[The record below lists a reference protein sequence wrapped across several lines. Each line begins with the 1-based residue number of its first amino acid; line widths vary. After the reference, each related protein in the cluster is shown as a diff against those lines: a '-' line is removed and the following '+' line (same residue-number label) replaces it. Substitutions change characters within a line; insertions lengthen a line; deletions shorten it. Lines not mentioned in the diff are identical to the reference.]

1 MDVTPLDP
9 TPLDLTPLDRDAAVS
24 VRGLTKRYG
33 TNDALRGVDL
43 DVHPGE
49 VVALLGPN
57 GAGKTTLVEI
67 LEGYRDRSGGQAAV
81 LGEDPDDGDLD
92 WRSRLGVVLQ
102 SPNTF
107 DELSVVEIVGHIAE
121 YFPSRRSVDETIE
134 LVGLAEKRSA
144 RARHLSGGQRRRL
157 DVALAIVGR
166 PELIFLDEPTTGFDP
181 EARRAFWELIRSLA
195 DGGTTILLTTHYLDE
210 AEALADRVGVLVRGE
225 LVALAPPDQIGG
237 DRRHGAEVAYLD
249 ETGPVAVRT
258 EAPTR
263 LVTELASRFGGE
275 VPGLSVRRPSLEDVY
290 LDLLAEHGTAA
301 DAGVADRSEV
311 AR

>member
-1 MDVTPLDP
+1 MDMSPLDP
-9 TPLDLTPLDRDAAVS
+9 TAAVS

-33 TNDALRGVDL
+33 SNDALRGVDL
-43 DVHPGE
+43 DVAPGE

-67 LEGYRDRSGGQAAV
+67 LEGYRDRSGGSVAV
-81 LGEDPDDGDLD
+81 LGEDPEAGDLD

-102 SPNTF
+102 SPNSF
-107 DELSVVEIVGHIAE
+107 DELTVEEIVSHIAS
-121 YFPSRRSVDETIE
+121 YFPRRRSVHDTIE

-166 PELIFLDEPTTGFDP
+166 PDLVFLDEPTTGFDP

-195 DGGTTILLTTHYLDE
+195 AGGTTIVLTTHYLDE

-225 LVALAPPDQIGG
+225 IVAIAAPDELGG
-237 DRRHGAEVAYLD
+237 ERRHGAEVGYLD
-249 ETGPVAVRT
+249 DTGPVVVRT

-263 LVTELASRFGGE
+263 LVRELAARFGGE

-290 LDLLAEHGTAA
+290 LTLLAEHGTATDAARA
-301 DAGVADRSEV
+301 DDASADDAVVVR
-311 AR
+311 